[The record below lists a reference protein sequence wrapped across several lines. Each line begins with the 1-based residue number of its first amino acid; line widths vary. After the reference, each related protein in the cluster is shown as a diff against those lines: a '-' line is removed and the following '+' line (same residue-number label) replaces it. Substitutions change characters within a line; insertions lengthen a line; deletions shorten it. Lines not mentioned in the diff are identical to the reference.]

1 MEKSHGKRA
10 YSSPKE
16 NMSKRIVDKPTP
28 QKQVTPQA
36 PPQVHETAPE
46 KLVKIELLTLN
57 DKPYLGQ
64 VSEDELIY
72 IWTRVLNKKIEDLF
86 GVTSSR
92 TLNRNIRAT
101 FKLKAP
107 IKIQDAFDGPDFA
120 YEKFLDDGSSER
132 ITGKILGFNNAKA
145 VEIGELT
152 KITVKT
158 NLGVEASGVLNW
170 LKLYGTVTTSGHHD
184 FRVSETSGLRT
195 DVFEA
200 EIVLKKHVEEYLPM
214 YGQKTQVYYPGI
226 PRMCNRCY
234 TSGHLRRE
242 CGNQKKDWIAHVRDL
257 VRENKIDKELI
268 GTWSAAIARWKSA
281 NRIVSEDEA

>member
-1 MEKSHGKRA
+1 MPYGKRA

-16 NMSKRIVDKPTP
+16 DMSKKLVDQPTP
-28 QKQVTPQA
+28 QKTVA
-36 PPQVHETAPE
+36 PLQVHETSPE

-72 IWTRVLNKKIEDLF
+72 IWSKVLNRKVEELF

-101 FKLKAP
+101 YKLKAS

-132 ITGKILGFNNAKA
+132 ITGKILGFNNTKA
-145 VEIGELT
+145 AEIGELT

-158 NLGVEASGVLNW
+158 NFGVEASGVLNW
-170 LKLYGTVTTSGHHD
+170 LNLYGTTTGRHD

-234 TSGHLRRE
+234 TPGHLRRE
-242 CGNQKKDWIAHVRDL
+242 CGNQKKEWIAYVRDL
-257 VRENKIDKELI
+257 VKENKINKELI

-281 NRIVSEDEA
+281 HRIVSEDEA